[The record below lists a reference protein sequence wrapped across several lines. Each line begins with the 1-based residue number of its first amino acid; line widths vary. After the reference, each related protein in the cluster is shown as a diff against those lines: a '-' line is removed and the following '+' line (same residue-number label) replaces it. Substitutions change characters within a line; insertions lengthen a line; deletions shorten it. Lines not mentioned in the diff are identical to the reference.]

1 MSDTPTPLVQPYVLA
16 FAGFQ
21 SVEVIDGGDTVAVT
35 LQAAGGDS
43 VCLLLPLAVVSDLL
57 SHLASALDHR
67 FDHLDRPPLG

>member
-16 FAGFQ
+16 FAGLR

-43 VCLLLPLAVVSDLL
+43 VSLLLPLAVVSDLL
-57 SHLASALDHR
+57 SQLASALDHR
-67 FDHLDRPPLG
+67 FSDPDRPPSC